1 MSGAELNKMVRYV
14 HSLLVF
20 VRPDNAA
27 WNFVLRGALVTSVLG
42 LLALA
47 IGEPQAV
54 LPLTLGSVFAAISE
68 TSPGN
73 KKHPWRTMVLT
84 TLGLAASAGFGAL
97 VAENTV
103 LAILISGLAGLF
115 CTLMAA
121 RYAKTAVP
129 SLLILV
135 MFTIYVGHPKPTDAL
150 LSALALILLGGFSQ
164 TLSCIVM
171 RSLVKRR
178 TQLVQVRPQSNVIH
192 PSSAKDLHLRH
203 GIRLA
208 LVLMVATAISKTSG
222 GTHQYWL
229 PMSAAWMSKVTLDDT
244 LNRVIHRWIGTLIGL
259 GMIGLIL
266 QFSTLH
272 NKHWLLISLTGAA
285 LLIAYIWVH
294 YATAVV
300 GVSLWIIA
308 AFAMVGV
315 PVANTL
321 IERLIDTSLAAALVL
336 GAAWLDQGM
345 NRKISVVKRN

>member
-1 MSGAELNKMVRYV
+1 MPGSELNKRVG
-14 HSLLVF
+14 HLQSLLVF
-20 VRPDNAA
+20 VRPDHAA
-27 WNFVLRGALVTSVLG
+27 WSLVLRGALVTSVLG

-47 IGEPQAV
+47 IGEPKAV

-68 TSPGN
+68 TSQGN
-73 KKHPWRTMVLT
+73 KEHPWRIMVWT

-103 LAILISGLAGLF
+103 LAVLISGLAGLV

-121 RYAKTAVP
+121 RYAETAVS

-164 TLSCIVM
+164 TLACIVM
-171 RSLVKRR
+171 RSLVKSRN
-178 TQLVQVRPQSNVIH
+178 QPLQVRPQSNAIH
-192 PSSAKDLHLRH
+192 PSNAKDLHLRH

-208 LVLMVATAISKTSG
+208 IVLMVATAISKTSG

-244 LNRVIHRWIGTLIGL
+244 LNRVIHRWLGTLIGL
-259 GMIGLIL
+259 GAIGLIL
-266 QFSTLH
+266 QVSTLH

-294 YATAVV
+294 YASAVV
-300 GVSLWIIA
+300 GVTLWIIA
-308 AFAMVGV
+308 AFAMVGA
-315 PVANTL
+315 PVVNTL
-321 IERLIDTSLAAALVL
+321 TERLLDTSLAAALVL

-345 NRKISVVKRN
+345 NRSISAVKRN